1 MATRLEHADP
11 LELPSIHDAV
21 RERRPWSRLATI
33 ALAGVIVA
41 VALAVL
47 ALVAADDLS
56 TGRVL
61 AALLVG
67 AWAAGALFVA
77 THRPLEG
84 LGVLMAAAALAG
96 AVALFGDALLA
107 PGHAADAR
115 DWGACSARS
124 ASPRCPVS
132 ACTSHWRSPTA
143 SSVPGRAGSR
153 PGSGTWRRSVWPRT
167 SSIAGPRSR

>member
-1 MATRLEHADP
+1 VATRLEHADP
-11 LELPSIHDAV
+11 LELPSIRDAV
-21 RERRPWSRLATI
+21 RERRPWSRLATA

-47 ALVAADDLS
+47 ALVVADDLS

-77 THRPLEG
+77 TRRPQEG
-84 LGVLMAAAALAG
+84 LGALMAAAALAG

-107 PGHAADAR
+107 PAHAADN
-115 DWGACSARS
+115 
-124 ASPRCPVS
+124 VS
-132 ACTSHWRSPTA
+132 QPAP
-143 SSVPGRAGSR
+143 
-153 PGSGTWRRSVWPRT
+153 
-167 SSIAGPRSR
+167 